1 MQAFV
6 CMMQRDWPQVHQ
18 EGKRR
23 EELFKQSVNRPI
35 AIGYNL
41 ILPNLNKMP
50 KLQPVRKVF

>member
-1 MQAFV
+1 MLMQAFV

-35 AIGYNL
+35 SIDNL
-41 ILPNLNKMP
+41 ILFFAKP
-50 KLQPVRKVF
+50 Q

>member
-35 AIGYNL
+35 AIDNL
-41 ILPNLNKMP
+41 ILFCQTSIKSLTN
-50 KLQPVRKVF
+50 